1 MALNLRNRTE
11 LKVWFLLLGSKLVSL
26 LIEEIPLKGIL
37 KLFFGKN
44 HDLNEFLSKIGA
56 MNIVA
61 KITKTVVE

>member
-1 MALNLRNRTE
+1 M
-11 LKVWFLLLGSKLVSL
+11 SL